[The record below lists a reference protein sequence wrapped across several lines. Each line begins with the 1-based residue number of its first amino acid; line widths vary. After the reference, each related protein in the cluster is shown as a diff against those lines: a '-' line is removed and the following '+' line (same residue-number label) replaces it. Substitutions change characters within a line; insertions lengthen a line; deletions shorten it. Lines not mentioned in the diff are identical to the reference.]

1 MKQVLQMTGVLLLQ
15 CGMGPDLVWQTDMAN
30 SLPVLVN
37 IGVRKKTRE
46 RRICRYFEL
55 YNCHA
60 SWRCTN
66 WDLTNDI
73 SKAISFDYRSTNDVL
88 GLIRCCSALP
98 TDRSF
103 GEFITEAP
111 LLRSDKD
118 NEEQPSIWHTSC
130 AKAGPREA
138 SCRISFAANEER
150 GNMTKGAG

>member
-103 GEFITEAP
+103 GEVHHRSP
-111 LLRSDKD
+111 LCFDLIRRTRS
-118 NEEQPSIWHTSC
+118 SR
-130 AKAGPREA
+130 AGGTL
-138 SCRISFAANEER
+138 AALSPGRVKRAAESAQQRMRSEVI
-150 GNMTKGAG
+150 